1 MKLED
6 LPVFYQIWDDA
17 TDTWALLHS
26 RSGDVIRTRRP
37 LDWPY
42 SDVPVI
48 RHESDLSIIEIKQIE
63 IDRGDY
69 KVDDNG
75 LVWKIVGSKNK

>member
-6 LPVFYQIWDDA
+6 LPVFYQIWDDKNH
-17 TDTWALLHS
+17 TWALIHS
-26 RSGDVIRTRRP
+26 QSGDLIRTHRP

-42 SDVPVI
+42 PDVPTI
-48 RHESDLSIIEIKQIE
+48 RHESDLPVIEIKQIE

-75 LVWKIVGSKNK
+75 LVWKIVGEKTK